1 MSFKYLIYIG
11 LAPKVDGRIWGAGV
25 WVTRRDR
32 QKQKD
37 EI

>member
-1 MSFKYLIYIG
+1 MYI
-11 LAPKVDGRIWGAGV
+11 APIVEGRIWGAGV